1 MKMTTERFN
10 CITKFAFATSVGHQP
25 GNPYKQNQ
33 DAYVL
38 VPNMLGQLG
47 LHFFSVC
54 DGHGL
59 NGHHVSQY
67 IKEALPATLEK
78 MLEKDKDY
86 LKNHK
91 IKDLYDK
98 LPANLNASF
107 LQVHDD
113 LLKQKFDTQLSGS
126 TCVSVIFDRNT
137 IFCANSGDSR
147 AVLYSYS
154 RKQSGIKITPLSE
167 DHKPCMPVEKKRV
180 LAKGG
185 RVDTIKGAMG

>member
-1 MKMTTERFN
+1 
-10 CITKFAFATSVGHQP
+10 
-25 GNPYKQNQ
+25 
-33 DAYVL
+33 
-38 VPNMLGQLG
+38 
-47 LHFFSVC
+47 
-54 DGHGL
+54 
-59 NGHHVSQY
+59 
-67 IKEALPATLEK
+67 LEK
-78 MLEKDKDY
+78 RLEKEKDY
-86 LKNHK
+86 TKNHRLK
-91 IKDLYDK
+91 EFYEKMPSQLHS
-98 LPANLNASF
+98 SF
-107 LQVHDD
+107 IQVHED

-180 LAKGG
+180 LARGG